1 MEHINQFAKVK
12 KCVEKISGVDDAGN
26 ETASYEITLQFNDM
40 NRGEYLRLVRAAIL
54 HHTVQVATG
63 FPQAEMAMNV
73 SGRAESEG
81 PEASGQPR
89 SSRSHRVMLDHGT
102 EEPSDER

>member
-1 MEHINQFAKVK
+1 MEHINRFAKVK

-26 ETASYEITLQFNDM
+26 ETACYEITLQFNDM

-54 HHTVQVATG
+54 DHTVQVAVG

-73 SGRAESEG
+73 SRRDSGVEDVPETRLNDPFTLGEG
-81 PEASGQPR
+81 Q
-89 SSRSHRVMLDHGT
+89 GT
-102 EEPSDER
+102 

>member
-12 KCVEKISGVDDAGN
+12 RGVEKISGVDDAGN

-40 NRGEYLRLVRAAIL
+40 NRGEYLRMVRASIL
-54 HHTVQVATG
+54 DHTVQVAVG

-73 SGRAESEG
+73 SGKSEG
-81 PEASGQPR
+81 GGVVNDDVAQSQPGDPFMLADGQIP
-89 SSRSHRVMLDHGT
+89 G
-102 EEPSDER
+102 